1 MSFLLSEAIFHLYRM
16 HCNNFLFYFIFE
28 KNVLAVYGYDSDE
41 VAVDTAKFG
50 LRRNLPAVSVQLL
63 NEVFISV
70 FVATCTA

>member
-1 MSFLLSEAIFHLYRM
+1 M
-16 HCNNFLFYFIFE
+16 
-28 KNVLAVYGYDSDE
+28 YGYDSDE

-50 LRRNLPAVSVQLL
+50 PRRNLLAVSVQLL